1 MNEEPNP
8 LLALLPVLWT
18 EAKRRRVSLAVIF
31 AAIAILALIVGVNWP
46 RRYDASV
53 TILAQKSSIITPLME
68 GAAAA
73 TGNTNRAGIAKAVI
87 FSRKVMDQVLV
98 DGGWMAKNP
107 SPVDQDKLIQ
117 EIKAR
122 TVVTISRDNLI
133 TISYHDSD
141 ARRAFDVT
149 RTFGQLFISESVAS
163 KMKESRDA
171 FDFID
176 SQVEAYRK
184 KLTDAE
190 TKLKDYRDANADAR
204 PGSEADT
211 NASISQ
217 LRNQIETA
225 RMDLMEKH
233 SQAASLERQLSGES
247 EVSAVQTSGGVYE
260 SQLADLQSKL
270 DKLRLTYTDE
280 YPDVVRTRHQIEDL
294 RRLLASADQRTAAN
308 APRAIGDAT
317 GNGSAVQ
324 FNPLYQQMR
333 SQLANLRSDIAATT
347 ARLGAAQA
355 RLDSEMDRSKRIAN
369 SEAVTAELTRD
380 YTVNRD
386 VYQDLLKRRE
396 SARVSMNLDADQ
408 DGPSFV
414 VQNPAVMPLVP
425 SGLRFMHFGIAGIL
439 AGMAVPFG
447 VLFGFA
453 RFDPRV
459 RSAEQLEQATG
470 LPVLATIAF
479 YPTPGDH
486 RRERRRTVTLVVI
499 VLGVVLAYAV
509 LFWLKL
515 KGLA

>member
-1 MNEEPNP
+1 MSEEANP
-8 LLALLPVLWT
+8 LLAMLPVLWT
-18 EAKRRRVSLAVIF
+18 EAKRRRVTLAMIF
-31 AAIAILALIVGVNWP
+31 ASIALLALIVGVNWP

-53 TILAQKSSIITPLME
+53 TILAQKNSIITPLME
-68 GAAAA
+68 GAAEA
-73 TGNTNRAGIAKAVI
+73 TGNANRAGIAQAVI
-87 FSRKVMDQVLV
+87 FSRKVMNQILV
-98 DGGWMAKNP
+98 AGGWSASNP
-107 SPVDQDKLIQ
+107 SPVEQDKLIEQ
-117 EIKAR
+117 IKSR
-122 TVVTISRDNLI
+122 TVVKISRDNLI

-141 ARRAFDVT
+141 ARRAYKVT
-149 RTFGQLFISESVAS
+149 QAFGQLFIKESLAS

-171 FDFID
+171 FDFIN

-190 TKLKDYRDANADAR
+190 NKLKDYRNTNADAR

-225 RMDLMEKH
+225 RMDLMEKR
-233 SQAASLERQLSGES
+233 SQAASLQSQLSGES
-247 EVSAVQTSGGVYE
+247 EVSSVQTSSGIYE

-294 RRLLASADQRTAAN
+294 RRLLAQPDQKSQ
-308 APRAIGDAT
+308 APRAIGDS
-317 GNGSAVQ
+317 GNNTNAVQ

-333 SQLANLRSDIAATT
+333 SQLTTLRSDVAATT
-347 ARLGAAQA
+347 ARVGATQT
-355 RLDSEMDRSKRIAN
+355 RLESALDRSKRIAD

-425 SGLRFMHFGIAGIL
+425 SGLRFMHFGIAGIFAAL
-439 AGMAVPFG
+439 AVPFG
-447 VLFGFA
+447 LLFGVA

-459 RSAEQLEQATG
+459 RSIEQLEGATG
-470 LPVLATIAF
+470 LPVLASVPF
-479 YPTPGDH
+479 YPTPSDH
-486 RRERRRTVTLVVI
+486 RRERRRNVGLVLI
-499 VLGVVLAYAV
+499 ILIVVLAYLV

>member
-18 EAKRRRVSLAVIF
+18 EARRRRVSLAVIF
-31 AAIAILALIVGVNWP
+31 AAIAILALIVGANWP

-73 TGNTNRAGIAKAVI
+73 TGNANRAGIAKAVI
-87 FSRKVMDQVLV
+87 FSRKVMNQVLV
-98 DGGWMAKNP
+98 AGGWMAKDP

-190 TKLKDYRDANADAR
+190 NKLKDYRNANADAR

-225 RMDLMEKH
+225 QMDLMEKR
-233 SQAASLERQLSGES
+233 SQAGSLERQLSGES
-247 EVSAVQTSGGVYE
+247 EVSAVQTSSGIYE

-294 RRLLASADQRTAAN
+294 RRLLASADQQAAK
-308 APRAIGDAT
+308 APRAIGDA
-317 GNGSAVQ
+317 GSNGSAVQ

-355 RLDSEMDRSKRIAN
+355 RLDS
-369 SEAVTAELTRD
+369 AELTRD

-408 DGPSFV
+408 DGPSFA

-439 AGMAVPFG
+439 VGLAVPFG

-459 RSAEQLEQATG
+459 RSAEQLEQATS
-470 LPVLATIAF
+470 LPILATIPF

-486 RRERRRTVTLVVI
+486 QRERRRNLALVAI
-499 VLGVVLAYAV
+499 VLAVVLAYAL

>member
-1 MNEEPNP
+1 
-8 LLALLPVLWT
+8 
-18 EAKRRRVSLAVIF
+18 
-31 AAIAILALIVGVNWP
+31 
-46 RRYDASV
+46 
-53 TILAQKSSIITPLME
+53 
-68 GAAAA
+68 
-73 TGNTNRAGIAKAVI
+73 
-87 FSRKVMDQVLV
+87 
-98 DGGWMAKNP
+98 
-107 SPVDQDKLIQ
+107 
-117 EIKAR
+117 
-122 TVVTISRDNLI
+122 
-133 TISYHDSD
+133 
-141 ARRAFDVT
+141 
-149 RTFGQLFISESVAS
+149 
-163 KMKESRDA
+163 
-171 FDFID
+171 
-176 SQVEAYRK
+176 
-184 KLTDAE
+184 
-190 TKLKDYRDANADAR
+190 
-204 PGSEADT
+204 
-211 NASISQ
+211 
-217 LRNQIETA
+217 
-225 RMDLMEKH
+225 
-233 SQAASLERQLSGES
+233 
-247 EVSAVQTSGGVYE
+247 VQTSGGVYE

-294 RRLLASADQRTAAN
+294 RRLLASADQRTAN

-459 RSAEQLEQATG
+459 RSAGQLEQATG

-486 RRERRRTVTLVVI
+486 RRERRRTVALVVI